1 MNQNSNKQIDENSNI
16 LNKTNNKE
24 SSDNNQRNQK
34 ISNLNNLKYIF
45 PFLSES
51 TTNKNQNEYNN
62 ELNKIMSEIIS
73 SNSTQYLQ
81 GKANIIDKLITKHGK
96 IKAQD
101 IPNLK
106 KLKFTI
112 PQNFGMLNDFG
123 YHLPNLEELNLE
135 GSKIISISEIGTSFF
150 NLKILNVSSCGL
162 KDLTG
167 IICFKQLEELYAKNN
182 EIDDLIDLEM
192 CNELRILNIEN
203 NKIDNED
210 NFFFLNSCEKLECVY
225 IGNNPITKKLKSNN
239 INILDSKIKLIFN

>member
-1 MNQNSNKQIDENSNI
+1 MNQDSNKQVDENSNI

-24 SSDNNQRNQK
+24 NPENNQRNQK

-51 TTNKNQNEYNN
+51 TTNKDQNEYNK
-62 ELNKIMSEIIS
+62 ELNKIMNEILTT
-73 SNSTQYLQ
+73 NSAQYLQ
-81 GKANIIDKLITKHGK
+81 GKANIIDKLIAKHGK
-96 IKAQD
+96 IKIQD

-135 GSKIISISEIGTSFF
+135 GSKIYSISEIGTSFYK
-150 NLKILNVSSCGL
+150 LKILNVSSCGL
-162 KDLTG
+162 KDLSG
-167 IICFKQLEELYAKNN
+167 IICFKRLEELYAKNN
-182 EIDDLIDLEM
+182 EIDDLIDIEM

-210 NFFFLNSCEKLECVY
+210 NFFFLNSCDKLECVY
-225 IGNNPITKKLKSNN
+225 IGNNPITKKIKSNN
-239 INILDSKIKLIFN
+239 ILYPKIKLIFN